1 MKSRKHWKT
10 KMVLVAVVVVL
21 MEEEDIVE
29 GVQELEVSLQQAMEV
44 IHLTMQRAQEIQ
56 MGFKVVLQIP
66 ELMGLPQS
74 YA

>member
-29 GVQELEVSLQQAMEV
+29 GIQELEVSLQQAMEV

-66 ELMGLPQS
+66 ELMGLSQS

>member
-66 ELMGLPQS
+66 ELMGLSQS